1 MSRFLFY
8 LILINMITNMV
19 SITPRILIVGSNTGT
34 VLSLVLAL
42 IIGMIFTYIL
52 VILFSRFPGQG
63 LPEILNAYTPKW
75 FATPVLLF
83 FAVAWYIAGLFTL
96 IIYTFIINR
105 FLTPEMS
112 MYTVILTFVAI
123 VTYGI
128 CMGTKNILYMGEIIF
143 ILIVPLIFFI
153 QLKGY
158 MTPELN
164 WDYIRVALMEVNHLP
179 DYSAFTSSLFIVIG
193 TANLVIFNR
202 FFTKLKKPSGKG
214 MALLTFICA
223 YILATTYF
231 LPIGIGGFDSLDNA
245 LYPWI
250 MTSDSLRMKFGI
262 IERVVFIFIGAFL
275 ALGVVS
281 MIIHWHVSI
290 KLLSSVVYFKK
301 FNWKSYNLTLPFFI
315 VIFWGIAII
324 STKTVTV
331 YGLFKSVEA
340 FDNFGLPFMLLLL
353 VSCLL
358 LARKGAASKWRESKK

>member
-8 LILINMITNMV
+8 LILINMLTNMV
-19 SITPRILIVGSNTGT
+19 SITPRILIVGSNKGT

-42 IIGMIFTYIL
+42 LVGMILSYIL

-63 LPEILNAYTPKW
+63 LPEILKAYTSKW
-75 FATPVLLF
+75 IGPPILLF
-83 FAVAWYIAGLFTL
+83 FAVSWFIAGLFTL

-112 MYTVILTFVAI
+112 INTIILTFVVV
-123 VTYGI
+123 VTYGVF
-128 CMGTKNILYMGEIIF
+128 MGTKNILYMGEIIF

-153 QLKGY
+153 QIKGY
-158 MTPELN
+158 LTPELK
-164 WDYIRVALMEVNHLP
+164 WDYIRVALMQVNHLP
-179 DYSAFTSSLFIVIG
+179 NYGSFTTSLFIVIG

-202 FFTKLKKPSGKG
+202 FFKKLKKPSRKG
-214 MALLTFICA
+214 MALLTFITA

-231 LPIGIGGFDSLDNA
+231 LPIGFGGFDSLENA

-250 MTSDSLRMKFGI
+250 MTSDSMRMKFGL

-290 KLLSSVVYFKK
+290 QLLSSVIHFKR
-301 FNWKSYNLTLPFFI
+301 FTWKSYNLTLPFFI
-315 VIFWGIAII
+315 VIYWVIATAV
-324 STKTVTV
+324 TKKTTV
-331 YGLFKSVEA
+331 YGLFKLVEW
-340 FDNFGLPFMLLLL
+340 FDDFVLPVILL
-353 VSCLL
+353 VLVGCLL
-358 LARKGAASKWRESKK
+358 LARKGAASKWREGKK